1 MSAISNHESMPTMT
15 IGEVM
20 ALLRSD
26 FPEVS
31 ISKIRFLEGEG
42 LVEPHR
48 APSGYRR
55 FSPQDVDRLRLIL
68 LAQRDHYLPLRVIKD
83 RLEAGEL
90 EATLFPEDEPIEP
103 GPQDE
108 VETSSSSD
116 IVDELEAPADID
128 PGSRFT
134 MRELGRQGGLSLD
147 TVKELVKFGV
157 LEPDAAQRFSG
168 AQVLLCRAFA
178 TLRASGIDQRH
189 LRQIKN
195 SASRDASLIGTSV
208 QHLRADE
215 RDLAISDLMR
225 AFSEAHRWLVVSE
238 LDRQGPT
245 RR

>member
-1 MSAISNHESMPTMT
+1 MSAIPHHESLPTMT

-26 FPEVS
+26 FPDAS

-55 FSPQDVDRLRLIL
+55 FTTQDVDRLRLIL

-90 EATLFPEDEPIEP
+90 EATLFPEEETDNSQPQHESEGQAGVEPT
-103 GPQDE
+103 DE
-108 VETSSSSD
+108 VPTP
-116 IVDELEAPADID
+116 VDID

-134 MRELGRQGGLSLD
+134 MRELGRHGGLSLD

-208 QHLRADE
+208 QHLRAEE
-215 RDLAISDLMR
+215 RRVAVAELMR
-225 AFSEAHRWLVVSE
+225 AFSDAHRWLVVSE

-245 RR
+245 GR